1 MKINRAQFVACVAA
15 VIAAPSVVSASA
27 QDDKRKFIS
36 QCDES
41 ISVDRLAGAP
51 YKFIGKKVDL
61 HGVVGPASD
70 PDIINLNSLNE
81 NGMFVV
87 VVASSR
93 NLEQGQRIR
102 VLGTVRKPV
111 TGPNNTGGSG
121 TYAVV
126 QKAFIE

>member
-1 MKINRAQFVACVAA
+1 MNRAQFTAGVVAFSSVTGSA
-15 VIAAPSVVSASA
+15 IAST
-27 QDDKRKFIS
+27 QDEKRKFIS

-61 HGVVGPASD
+61 HGIVGPATD
-70 PDIINLNSLNE
+70 PDIINLNSVS
-81 NGMFVV
+81 GYGVFVV

-93 NLEQGQRIR
+93 NLETGQRIR
-102 VLGTVRKPV
+102 VLGTVRKPIS
-111 TGPNNTGGSG
+111 GPNNRGGSG

-126 QKAFIE
+126 EKAFIE